1 MIRSVKVTGF
11 RALRR
16 FSMQN
21 LGRINLLVGKNNAGK
36 SSVLEALYLLSNA
49 GAPTAI
55 WTVLMRRGENIVDTP
70 VSGRAIQQEI
80 DLRHLFHGHV
90 LQIGTA
96 IEISTS
102 NGNPNRSIRFEIGEA
117 KPEGNLA
124 LFAQASQV
132 DLGVP
137 QLSLSMLI
145 TGDPAPPALVVP
157 LSGRGGLRQDVLQ
170 TLINLTANKPPPQG
184 GGNLPGTTQY
194 VTTEALAISEVQAAF
209 NEISLSPREER
220 VIRALNFIE
229 PDIERIATAQGPFF
243 SGPGWP
249 TRGGLKAKLRN
260 LEEPVPIGSMG
271 EGIWRMLSLA
281 ISLSRAKDGI
291 FLIDEIDTGLHF
303 SVMAKLW
310 RFVAETAREF
320 NVQVFAT
327 THSLDCVRS
336 LALVCSEDP
345 EIASDATIQRIQND
359 SRAISYNES
368 EILALAKAS
377 TAHDEIEVR

>member
-1 MIRSVKVTGF
+1 
-11 RALRR
+11 
-16 FSMQN
+16 MQD

-36 SSVLEALYLLSNA
+36 SSVLEALYLLSNG
-49 GAPTAI
+49 GAPLAI
-55 WTVLMRRGENIVDTP
+55 WTVLMRRGENIVDAP
-70 VSGRAIQQEI
+70 VSGRAYHQEI
-80 DLRHLFHGHV
+80 DVRHLFHGHA

-102 NGNPNRSIRFEIGEA
+102 NGNPDRAIRFEIGEA
-117 KPEGNLA
+117 KPEETLA
-124 LFAQASQV
+124 LFAQTSQL
-132 DLGVP
+132 DLGVSP
-137 QLSLSMLI
+137 QPSSSMLV
-145 TGDPAPPALVVP
+145 TGNPAPPAPVIP

-170 TLINLTANKPPPQG
+170 NLINLTASKPTSAH
-184 GGNLPGTTQY
+184 GGNQSGLTQY
-194 VTTEALAISEVQAAF
+194 VTTEALAISEVQSAF

-229 PDIERIATAQGPFF
+229 PEIERIATAQGPFF
-243 SGPGWP
+243 AGPGWP
-249 TRGGLKAKLRN
+249 TRGGLKAKLKN
-260 LEEPVPIGSMG
+260 LDEPVPIGSMG

-336 LALVCSEDP
+336 LALVCSEEPD
-345 EIASDATIQRIQND
+345 IASEATIQRIQNN
-359 SRAISYNES
+359 SRATSYNTN
-368 EILALAKAS
+368 EILALAKVSAEQ
-377 TAHDEIEVR
+377 DEIEVR